1 MRSKETLKYSSPRR
15 TPGSSSLNFLD
26 SGFRRNDKSAIDQR
40 RPKGFTLLET
50 LVALAIIGIAM
61 AAAMRSNRFAI
72 DTVGDLRTRTAA
84 SWVAQN
90 VSNQLLASRLFPEL
104 GTVGGD
110 ATQGNQAFKWI
121 QETSITPNYSMR
133 RVEIKVF
140 LPEDTEHVIVRQV
153 SYVARNQD

>member
-1 MRSKETLKYSSPRR
+1 MR
-15 TPGSSSLNFLD
+15 N
-26 SGFRRNDKSAIDQR
+26 
-40 RPKGFTLLET
+40 KGFTLLET

-61 AAAMRSNRFAI
+61 AAAMRSTRFAV

-90 VSNQLLASRLFPEL
+90 LTNQLLATRLYPEL
-104 GTVGGD
+104 GVGGGK
-110 ATQGNQAFKWI
+110 ATQGT
-121 QETSITPNYSMR
+121 QEFEWSREISITPNYSIR

-140 LPEDTEHVIVRQV
+140 LPEDSTHVVSRQV

>member
-1 MRSKETLKYSSPRR
+1 M
-15 TPGSSSLNFLD
+15 
-26 SGFRRNDKSAIDQR
+26 

-110 ATQGNQAFKWI
+110 ATQGNQAFKWL

-140 LPEDTEHVIVRQV
+140 LPENTEQVIVRQV